1 MLGRTDGLLD
11 LLGVILVLPSDKS
24 ETIPSSR
31 LHLSNL
37 FRASS
42 TVTLN
47 GSASSCQL
55 FRYPPRRREDESR
68 RPCGLHASTTALP
81 PLSPWKGRAVR
92 RVGGSRSSRRPAIL
106 LIGPFHP
113 TVCLCAAVSVSGYH
127 TYLHE
132 NSSPTRGAP
141 DPSTTTTTT
150 TIHTRM
156 SVSGGH
162 FYLFEK
168 KEER

>member
-1 MLGRTDGLLD
+1 MEVVEGGVCLSCAASETTGKSERTQSTQDARTKLLD

-113 TVCLCAAVSVSGYH
+113 TVLLCALASVSFGLSH
-127 TYLHE
+127 L
-132 NSSPTRGAP
+132 SSR
-141 DPSTTTTTT
+141 
-150 TIHTRM
+150 
-156 SVSGGH
+156 
-162 FYLFEK
+162 K
-168 KEER
+168 